1 MAPEVLVKR
10 FVLALLLLSSPA
22 LAKEITVDEL
32 RTIQGKLKAM
42 DNLSVDFV
50 QSSFKTM
57 RKKTT
62 KREGKAVFAKTGKFK
77 WMLETPTKEYKIYDG
92 KDFYDYDPA
101 SKTAAK
107 YSPTG
112 PRSYELRQIV
122 DLVLNFDTL
131 LKRYD
136 LKKAEQEGDLVKIV
150 IAPKTDTEIA
160 TVDLHLDAKEG
171 FITFLKLNM
180 KGGNNLAHDF
190 KAPSTKELPADT
202 FVLPKGVK
210 VTESL

>member
-1 MAPEVLVKR
+1 MKFLT
-10 FVLALLLLSSPA
+10 LLLSLLLTSPA
-22 LAKEITVDEL
+22 VAKEITVDEL
-32 RTIQGKLKAM
+32 RAVQGKLKAH

-62 KREGKAVFAKTGKFK
+62 KREGKALFSKSGKFK

-101 SKTAAK
+101 SKSAAK

-136 LKKAEQEGDLVKIV
+136 LKKAEQDGDTVKIV
-150 IAPKTDTEIA
+150 IAPKTDTEIT
-160 TVDLHLDAKEG
+160 TVDLHLDTKDG
-171 FITFLKLNM
+171 YISFLKLNM
-180 KGGNNLAHDF
+180 KNGNHLAHDF
-190 KAPSTKELPADT
+190 KSPSTKELPADAFT
-202 FVLPKGVK
+202 LPKGVK